1 MKKWEEA
8 KMAAII
14 RGSVNSYGVVDYGV
28 LTGIIIKRRAD
39 PQKRKKK
46 KHLFR
51 IDYSKLNRIKK

>member
-39 PQKRKKK
+39 PQKKKK
-46 KHLFR
+46 KTFIQNGL
-51 IDYSKLNRIKK
+51 LEIKSN